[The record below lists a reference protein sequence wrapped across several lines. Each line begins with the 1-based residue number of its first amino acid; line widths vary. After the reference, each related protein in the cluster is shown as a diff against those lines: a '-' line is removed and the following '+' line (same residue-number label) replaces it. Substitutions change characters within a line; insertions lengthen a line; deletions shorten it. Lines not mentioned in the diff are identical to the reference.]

1 MLKCAILDDYQDIG
15 LACADFSA
23 LKGRVEFHVFTDN
36 VADTDELVDRLAH
49 FEIVVAMR
57 ERTRF
62 DAERL
67 ARLPNLKLL
76 ITTGMRNASI
86 DVAEAKRRGI
96 TVCGTDGFS
105 GSTAELA
112 WGLLLGLMRHIP
124 TEYENFRAGGPWQLT
139 IGRDLR
145 GLTLGVL
152 GLGTLGKRVCA
163 YGKAFGMN
171 VLGWSR
177 SNTPEKSAEL
187 GIGYAPDLD
196 AVLMQSD
203 VVSIHIPLNAST
215 RGLIG
220 ATQFARMK
228 QGAVLLN
235 TSRGPIVDEAALL
248 EALNGGQLSG
258 AGVDVFDLEPLPA
271 DHPFRTAKNLIATP
285 HLGYVTQ
292 NSYRAYFTGV
302 AEDIAA
308 WLDGAPKRV
317 LEA

>member
-1 MLKCAILDDYQDIG
+1 MIKCAILDDYQDVA
-15 LACADFSA
+15 LSCADFSA

-96 TVCGTDGFS
+96 AVCGTEGFA

-112 WGLLLGLMRHIP
+112 WGLLLCLMRHIP
-124 TEYENFRAGGPWQLT
+124 AEYDNFRAGGPWQLT
-139 IGRDLR
+139 VGRDLR
-145 GLTLGVL
+145 GLTLGVI
-152 GLGTLGKRVCA
+152 GLGTLGKRICA

-196 AVLMQSD
+196 AILTQSD

-220 ATQFARMK
+220 AAQLARMK
-228 QGAVLLN
+228 KDAVLLN

-248 EALNGGQLSG
+248 EALNDGRLAG
-258 AGVDVFDLEPLPA
+258 AGLDVFAIEPLPG

-292 NSYRAYFTGV
+292 NSYRAYFTGM

-317 LEA
+317 LD